1 MEPRDEPESP
11 RPISPISIVGTAPV
25 NWNNDDLPGWRTPVP
40 FLAMLDEMAAAGY
53 SGTEF
58 GGDFFRD
65 IARLSAELHK
75 RQLRLAGSY
84 QWLHLRDHEIL
95 EQEMVVLS
103 DTLEILVGC
112 NSRDL
117 IVADAMSPHRIA
129 IAGQVPADG
138 SAGLDDD
145 GWTLLSSGL
154 RLVAEQATAQGVR
167 VHYHNHVGTYV
178 ETPTEVDRLLLETTG
193 DDIDLC
199 FDTGHF
205 AYGGGDPT
213 AFIVEH
219 RDRIGYLHL
228 KDVSETVL
236 ADAKRQ
242 QWSFLDA
249 LRRIIFCEFGDGI
262 VDIPQVIAALR
273 AGGYS
278 GWVIVEQDTSSRPST
293 ESATASR
300 QFLRERCGL

>member
-1 MEPRDEPESP
+1 VEPREDSDVSP
-11 RPISPISIVGTAPV
+11 PTSATPLVGTAPV

-53 SGTEF
+53 EGTEF
-58 GGDFFRD
+58 GADFFRD
-65 IARLSAELHK
+65 IAQLRSELGQ

-95 EQEMVVLS
+95 EQEMVALS

-112 NSRDL
+112 GSRDL

-138 SAGLDDD
+138 NAGLDDD
-145 GWTLLSSGL
+145 GWNLLSSGL
-154 RLVAEQATAQGVR
+154 RLVSEQATAQGVQ

-178 ETPTEVDRLLLETTG
+178 ETPAEVDRLLLETTG
-193 DDIDLC
+193 DDLDLC

-213 AFIVEH
+213 AFILEH

-236 ADAKRQ
+236 EEAKRQ
-242 QWSFLDA
+242 RWSFLDA
-249 LRRIIFCEFGDGI
+249 LRQIIFCEFGEGI

-273 AGGYS
+273 SGGYS

-293 ESATASR
+293 ESSTASR
-300 QFLRERCGL
+300 AFLRNRCGL